1 MAKKKLVT
9 EFTALLTGAIAP
21 FTTLWGPL
29 FMLVFREVEVLA
41 RNQIETPESD
51 VFTQEMS
58 PQVFR
63 SL

>member
-1 MAKKKLVT
+1 
-9 EFTALLTGAIAP
+9 
-21 FTTLWGPL
+21 
-29 FMLVFREVEVLA
+29 MLVFREVEVLA

-63 SL
+63 SLEKAIVGQEK